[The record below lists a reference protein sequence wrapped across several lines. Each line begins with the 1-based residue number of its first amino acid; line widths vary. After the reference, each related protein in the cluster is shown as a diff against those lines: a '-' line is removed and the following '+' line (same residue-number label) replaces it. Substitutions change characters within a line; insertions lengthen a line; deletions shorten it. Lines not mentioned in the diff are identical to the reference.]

1 MDSARFPNLILT
13 MAQERT
19 VASLLQVIVDGIVSS
34 QSVSLA
40 CIWLVGPGDRCETC
54 LLSSRCENR
63 DRCLHLMATASN
75 SPTVKPSA
83 NKQLPAFD
91 RYPLNRP
98 QIGSVFSSAQPVSKQ
113 TVDPHEEWIVYPG
126 WVKREGIR
134 HFAAQ
139 PLHFRGETMGVLE
152 VWDKQVVSEEDFI
165 WLRVCADQA
174 AVSIVNA
181 RAFEEIASLKER
193 LEEENSYLRAEVN
206 EAFGQHNII
215 GTSPGIKKVLHQIQL
230 VAPTDASVLIYG
242 ESGTGKEL
250 VSRAIHENSPRKGR
264 PLIKVN
270 CGAIP
275 ENLFESEFFGHKR
288 GAFTGATQDKPGR
301 FELADGGT
309 LFLDEI
315 GEIPL
320 AIQAKLLRVLQER
333 EFERVGDTR
342 TRKID
347 VRIVAAT
354 NRDLKKDAAAG
365 RFRQDLFFRVSVF
378 PLEIPPLR
386 ERREDIPLL
395 AAHFLRSTAKKMNL
409 PPPRLTKVQADFLAG
424 LEWPGNVRE
433 LHNAIERAIILA
445 QRSKLDFE
453 SLLAPNPSPARNPD
467 AATGGGSPPIITREE
482 WKQLEK
488 EIIQNALN
496 RSEGKIFG
504 NSGAASILKM
514 NPTTLISRIKAL
526 GLKARMKE

>member
-1 MDSARFPNLILT
+1 MDSASFPHLILA
-13 MAQERT
+13 MAQERS
-19 VASLLQVIVDGIVSS
+19 VSSLLQVIVDGIVSS
-34 QSVSLA
+34 QSVSLS
-40 CIWLVGPGDRCETC
+40 CIWLVGPGDRCDAC
-54 LLSSRCENR
+54 QLRNRCQNQE
-63 DRCLHLMATASN
+63 RCLHLMASASN
-75 SPTVKPSA
+75 SPTIKHRA

-91 RYPLNRP
+91 RYPLNMA
-98 QIGSVFSSAQPVSKQ
+98 QIGHVFSSATPVRKP
-113 TVDPHEEWIVYPG
+113 TVDPHEEWIVYPD
-126 WVKREGIR
+126 WVKSERIKN
-134 HFAAQ
+134 FAAQ

-152 VWDKQVVSEEDFI
+152 VWDKQALSDEDYV

-181 RAFEEIASLKER
+181 RAFEEIAALKER
-193 LEEENSYLRAEVN
+193 LEEENNYLRAEVN
-206 EAFGQHNII
+206 EALGQHNII

-250 VSRAIHENSPRKGR
+250 VSRAIHENSPRKGQ

-320 AIQAKLLRVLQER
+320 AIQAKLLRVLQEQ
-333 EFERVGDTR
+333 EVERVGDSR

-354 NRDLKKDAAAG
+354 NRDLKKEAAAG
-365 RFRQDLFFRVSVF
+365 RFRQDLFFRLSVF

-409 PPPRLTKVQADFLAG
+409 PPPRLTKAQADFLAG
-424 LEWPGNVRE
+424 LDWQGNVRE
-433 LHNAIERAIILA
+433 LHNAIERALILA
-445 QRSKLDFE
+445 QHSKLDLE
-453 SLLAPNPSPARNPD
+453 SLLAPNPSPSRTPD
-467 AATGGGSPPIITREE
+467 SAIGGGAQSIVTRDE
-482 WKQLEK
+482 WKRMEK

-504 NSGAASILKM
+504 ESGAAAILKM

-526 GLKARMKE
+526 ELTSKTKE